1 MEKFSNILHN
11 MLSHRILQND
21 PTWGKPMLSQF
32 TYRVYIVLYVSC
44 FEGLPPGITSGSKG
58 QRWPLF
64 VYASMSEFLPL
75 LWFQKQSY
83 KYTIKQNILLNQTKN
98 H

>member
-1 MEKFSNILHN
+1 MIPHEENQCCHNLHTEYN
-11 MLSHRILQND
+11 
-21 PTWGKPMLSQF
+21 
-32 TYRVYIVLYVSC
+32 IVLYVSC